1 MNKEVA
7 KLKEEINKKI
17 KEVQEYNELYD
28 GFIEY
33 IKECEKNSNF
43 EEAIVSYFKED
54 ENEYQEL
61 DFLDMILSSEI
72 SIFRSWYKRIL
83 MIATKSKSYSL
94 VFRANDI
101 LNYYRAGFNNVH
113 I

>member
-1 MNKEVA
+1 MDGEAA
-7 KLKEEINKKI
+7 KLKEEIDKKI

-33 IKECEKNSNF
+33 IKKSEQNPYF
-43 EEAIVSYFKED
+43 EEAIISYFE
-54 ENEYQEL
+54 ENGNEYQKL

-72 SIFRSWYKRIL
+72 NIFCHWYKRIL
-83 MIATKSKSYSL
+83 MIAVKSKSYSL
-94 VFRANDI
+94 SFKANDI
-101 LNYYRAGFNNVH
+101 LDYYQAGFKNVH

>member
-1 MNKEVA
+1 MNEDTI
-7 KLKEEINKKI
+7 KLKEEIDKKI

-33 IKECEKNSNF
+33 IKKCEKNPYF

-54 ENEYQEL
+54 GNEYQKL

-72 SIFRSWYKRIL
+72 KIFCRWYKKIL
-83 MIATKSKSYSL
+83 LITAESKNHSL
-94 VFRANDI
+94 AFRANDI
-101 LNYYRAGFNNVH
+101 LSYYQAGFKNVR